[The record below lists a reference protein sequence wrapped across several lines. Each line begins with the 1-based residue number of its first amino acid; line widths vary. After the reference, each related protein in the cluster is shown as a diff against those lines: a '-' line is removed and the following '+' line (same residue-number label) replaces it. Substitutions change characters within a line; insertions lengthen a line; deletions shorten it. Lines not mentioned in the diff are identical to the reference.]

1 MLISGLA
8 DEKTEFGHLRLTIN
22 VEDYQCHLDSL
33 ENVFRSFFMIYILL
47 KK

>member
-33 ENVFRSFFMIYILL
+33 ENVCFAVFL
-47 KK
+47 